1 MPRDGGTPGVLLA
14 FRPRRRKEAEMARE
28 DVVKALIEDQGR
40 LWSEEIGAPIDAD
53 TPDAWFHWLLGA
65 VLMSARIGARQAAQA
80 AGALEREELNT
91 VQGVLDADRE
101 QRIRVLNENGYARF
115 DNRGADQ
122 IMAAAERVR
131 DAYGGDLR
139 RLRAEGGDA
148 AGIRARLQDFDGIG
162 EVGAEIFAREAQL
175 LWDELFPTADEHALD
190 QARALGLPDRPEAL
204 AQIAGGR
211 ARYVR
216 LIAALTRAWL
226 DGPTDRVKE
235 AAA

>member
-1 MPRDGGTPGVLLA
+1 MA
-14 FRPRRRKEAEMARE
+14 RKEIVR
-28 DVVKALIEDQGR
+28 ALVEDQGR
-40 LWSEEIGAPIDAD
+40 LWSEEIGARIDAD
-53 TPDAWFHWLLGA
+53 TPDEWFHWLLGA
-65 VLMSARIGARQAAQA
+65 LLMSARISATQATQA
-80 AGALEREELNT
+80 AGALKVEELNT
-91 VQGVLDADRE
+91 VQGLLESDRD

-131 DAYGGDLR
+131 DAYDGDLR

-148 AGIRARLQDFDGIG
+148 AGIRARLKAFDGIG

-175 LWDELFPTADEHALD
+175 VWDEVFPTADDHALEE
-190 QARALGLPDRPEAL
+190 ARALGLPDRPEDL

-211 ARYVR
+211 ERYVR
-216 LIAALTRAWL
+216 LIAGLTRAWL